1 MKHLHLW
8 VSVTQPYT
16 QQVTYQGGLTPPRH
30 TSSLKMNLII
40 QLVNFLPVTVTA
52 TGSCQ
57 TDQFALAL
65 ARMVLLPRAYL
76 GYQNSS
82 MAWFGIWSEVWE
94 IQAPSSCFVWIGV
107 GCGISV
113 SYILMSVCIVFSRSF
128 SSLTQCIFVF
138 CKWEEERLTHYV
150 AYCYRLPGRF
160 CFKFWVQL
168 VKAGCSSVNVFF
180 SDFSDN
186 LDIDLIW
193 IWNVHASFLFYTK
206 L

>member
-16 QQVTYQGGLTPPRH
+16 QQVTFQGGLTPPRH

-40 QLVNFLPVTVTA
+40 QFLPITLSA
-52 TGSCQ
+52 TGSYQ
-57 TDQFALAL
+57 TDRFALAL
-65 ARMVLLPRAYL
+65 SGMVFLPRAYL
-76 GYQNSS
+76 GYQNSF
-82 MAWFGIWSEVWE
+82 MAWFGVWSEVWE
-94 IQAPSSCFVWIGV
+94 IQAPSSCLVCIGV
-107 GCGISV
+107 GCGTSV

-138 CKWEEERLTHYV
+138 CNWEEERLTHYI

-160 CFKFWVQL
+160 RFKFWVEL

-180 SDFSDN
+180 SDFSDDLN
-186 LDIDLIW
+186 LDLIW
-193 IWNVHASFLFYTK
+193 IWNVHASFLCYTK